1 MELLTVENLSNK
13 GHFSYLDL
21 ILTLKCRVVTTRLLL
36 ESEGYQLAVAL
47 ADTHPNNADNLA
59 GVANIFMFKDHGQVE
74 ILKGTLTGQK
84 KGISD

>member
-1 MELLTVENLSNK
+1 MELFAVEKL
-13 GHFSYLDL
+13 HFPHKLVNSEL
-21 ILTLKCRVVTTRLLL
+21 ICALYSRAVTTRLLL

-84 KGISD
+84 RGISD